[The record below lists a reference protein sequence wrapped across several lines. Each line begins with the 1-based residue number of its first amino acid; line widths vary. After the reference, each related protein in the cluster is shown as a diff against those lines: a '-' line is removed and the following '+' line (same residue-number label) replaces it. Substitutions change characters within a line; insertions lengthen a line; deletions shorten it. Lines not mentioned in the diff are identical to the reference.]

1 MDITQNKESVRSF
14 FQHLNDQEMPEAFQM
29 LSEDLHWW
37 ILGSTPVSGEYDKRK
52 ISLGLK
58 MLHRNFENYK
68 FTIGQMTAEENR
80 VSVILESHAKRKS
93 NGKAYNNHF
102 HFLISFE
109 NGKIVKVKEFFDT
122 AHVIWIEES

>member
-1 MDITQNKESVRSF
+1 MDITQNKENVRRF

-29 LSEDLHWW
+29 LSEYLHWW

-93 NGKAYNNHF
+93 NGKLYNNHF

-109 NGKIVKVKEFFDT
+109 NGRIVKVKEFFDT

>member
-1 MDITQNKESVRSF
+1 MDITQNKEIVRRF

-93 NGKAYNNHF
+93 NGKLYNNHF

-109 NGKIVKVKEFFDT
+109 NGRIVKVKEFFDT

>member
-1 MDITQNKESVRSF
+1 MDITQNKEIVRRF

-109 NGKIVKVKEFFDT
+109 NGKIIKVKEFFDT

>member
-1 MDITQNKESVRSF
+1 MDITQNKEIVRRF

-29 LSEDLHWW
+29 LSEYLHWW

-109 NGKIVKVKEFFDT
+109 NGKIIKVKEFFDT